1 MVPTTLPEEIDAS
14 TPLEQ
19 RVVEPSLPEIETSD
33 ANVALPGSEAAAALL
48 ATVEAT
54 IAELDQTATPAAP
67 IEEDIVMGGTQEGIT
82 EPLPHTS
89 DAPLP
94 VDMGGIQEDAT
105 QAFHPRPD
113 ALLVVDMGG
122 DIPPPP
128 DVSPPAAAPGVVAQA
143 RPNDIFFFVK
153 SFDAQA
159 QKLTRLGG
167 HLASRRDKV
176 GEVLERLQLM
186 NPEKSYY
193 LFSEEAGDI
202 MQPNL
207 KPRHTFDAE
216 NLSSGA
222 VIVISER
229 LPPAE

>member
-1 MVPTTLPEEIDAS
+1 MPDETNAS
-14 TPLEQ
+14 PPLEQ
-19 RVVEPSLPEIETSD
+19 HAVESSPPEIGTSD
-33 ANVALPGSEAAAALL
+33 GNHAPPDSEAAAALL
-48 ATVEAT
+48 LATVDAT
-54 IAELDQTATPAAP
+54 IADLNPTIPAAL
-67 IEEDIVMGGTQEGIT
+67 IEEDVVMGGTQENFT

-89 DAPLP
+89 DVLLP
-94 VDMGGIQEDAT
+94 ADMGETQEDAT
-105 QAFHPRPD
+105 QALNPHPD
-113 ALLVVDMGG
+113 VLIMVDMGG
-122 DIPPPP
+122 TQENPTIYIPPPP
-128 DVSPPAAAPGVVAQA
+128 TAPGAVAKA
-143 RPNDIFFFVK
+143 KPNDIFFFVK
-153 SFDAQA
+153 TFDAQA

-167 HLASRRDKV
+167 HLASRQDKV
-176 GEVLERLQLM
+176 GEVLERLQFTS
-186 NPEKSYY
+186 PEKSYY